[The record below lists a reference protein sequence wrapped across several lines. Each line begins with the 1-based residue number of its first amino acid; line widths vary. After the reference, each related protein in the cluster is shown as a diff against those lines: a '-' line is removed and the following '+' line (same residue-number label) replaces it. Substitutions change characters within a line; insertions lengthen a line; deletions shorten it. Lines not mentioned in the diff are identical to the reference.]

1 MSNDQTLKLTVR
13 EIDSSSK
20 YLETVMQL
28 ADTNSVTLGFLPYG
42 AFRRLADE
50 GLVLACIASQAGC
63 IGYLLY
69 DISGYKVK
77 LIHLC
82 IAEQW
87 RGNGVAKALIKHLK
101 NKTDHLQGIQASC
114 RRDYNLRGM
123 WAALG
128 FVAIHER
135 PGRRKEGSILT
146 EWWLDY
152 GHPDLFTALAQQ
164 VIASKICI
172 AIDANIFYDIAD
184 EETADED
191 SRESKALLADWL
203 EPELELC
210 LTDEIRNEID
220 RNKNDERKKELLKI
234 ASQFTF
240 LPCTVEILDET
251 CKALRKFFPATL
263 TESDASDLRQLAR
276 AIGSTI
282 KVSFFATRDKRLL
295 EEIEEGVYKEFGLI
309 IIHPIDLILRLDELR
324 RETDYQPVRL
334 AGTNIE
340 RKRVQSGEQDSLITL
355 FLNYAQGEK
364 KVDFQRKLR
373 QALSDLNCFE
383 CFTVGRR
390 EEAPISLIIYD
401 RSRIGELRVP
411 IFRFRVTQFTPT
423 ILRHCIF
430 ECFSKAANEGRQFTR
445 ITETNLEPQT
455 ILALQEDSF
464 LETREGW
471 LRVNLKIA
479 ESSANLSSYL
489 SHLCSEA
496 KGSGCEDFLSLVN
509 ALANQNLINNSEV
522 SADIERILY
531 PAKII
536 DAEIP
541 SFIIPIQSWW
551 AKDLFDKELAE
562 EILWGAKEELALR
575 REVVYYRSKQAS
587 GGLKAP
593 GRILWYVSKSGGDGS
608 NSTLGAVRACSRL
621 DEIVIG
627 KPVDLHKRFRRL
639 GIYSFSD
646 VVKTAKGDFNREIMA
661 IRFSDTE
668 LFQKPVKLNEIE
680 QILGRRIPVR
690 APYKLMLE
698 DFAMLYS
705 YGIFTNLEK

>member
-1 MSNDQTLKLTVR
+1 MSTEESLQLTIC

-20 YLETVMQL
+20 HLETVMKL
-28 ADTNSVTLGFLPYG
+28 ADTNAATLGFLPYG

-50 GLVLACIASQAGC
+50 GLILACIAPQIGC

-69 DISGYKVK
+69 EISGYKVK
-77 LIHLC
+77 LRHLC
-82 IAEQW
+82 IAEEW
-87 RGNGVAKALIKHLK
+87 REKGATKALIKYLK
-101 NKTDHLQGIQASC
+101 NKTYPLRGIQASC

-128 FVAIHER
+128 FVAVHER

-152 GHPDLFTALAQQ
+152 GHPDLLTTLAQQ
-164 VIASKICI
+164 VTEFRICT

-191 SRESKALLADWL
+191 SKESKALLADWL

-210 LTDEIRNEID
+210 LTDEIRNEIN
-220 RNKNDERKKELLKI
+220 RNKNDSKRKELLRI
-234 ASQFTF
+234 ANQFTF
-240 LPCTVEILDET
+240 LPCTQEVFDDT
-251 CKALRKFFPATL
+251 CKALRKFFPVTL

-282 KVSFFATRDKRLL
+282 KVSFFVTRDVRLL
-295 EEIEEGVYKEFGLI
+295 EEIEEEIYREFGLI

-324 RETDYQPVRL
+324 RETDYQPIRL
-334 AGTNIE
+334 AGTSLE
-340 RKRVQSGEQDSLITL
+340 RKRVQSGEQDSLIAL
-355 FLNYAQGEK
+355 FLNYAQGESK
-364 KVDFQRKLR
+364 ADFRRKLR
-373 QALSDLNCFE
+373 QFLSDLESFE
-383 CFTVGRR
+383 CLTVGRR
-390 EEAPISLIIYD
+390 EEDPIALIVYD
-401 RSRIGELRVP
+401 RSNVTELLIP
-411 IFRFRVTQFTPT
+411 IFRFRATQFTPT

-430 ECFSKAANEGRQFTR
+430 ECFSKAANEGRHFTR
-445 ITETNLEPQT
+445 ITEANLVPQT

-464 LETREGW
+464 VQTIEGW
-471 LRVNLKIA
+471 LRANLKIA
-479 ESSANLSSYL
+479 ENSANLSSYL
-489 SHLCSEA
+489 SHSCEA
-496 KGSGCEDFLSLVN
+496 KGQVYEHFLSLVD
-509 ALANQNLINNSEV
+509 ALANQSLVNNSELA
-522 SADIERILY
+522 SDIERILY

-593 GRILWYVSKSGGDGS
+593 GRILWYVSKSGSAGS
-608 NSTLGAVRACSRL
+608 HSTLGAIRACSRL
-621 DEIVIG
+621 DEIIIG
-627 KPVDLHKRFRRL
+627 KPIDLHKRFRRL
-639 GIYSFSD
+639 GVYSFRD
-646 VVKTAKGDFNREIMA
+646 VLRTAKDDFSREIMA

-668 LFQKPVKLNEIE
+668 LARKPIELREVE
-680 QILGRRIPVR
+680 QIRPL
-690 APYKLMLE
+690 A
-698 DFAMLYS
+698 
-705 YGIFTNLEK
+705 